1 LAASQINHGV
11 AKTMTN
17 DDLSVLIAN
26 TDAQSLVTG
35 APGNWAFNPTPFILL
50 STTANLGLAP
60 GAPPTPAPS
69 GVAASQAQLVQQA
82 VAQSNTAAVTTP
94 AAATDTDVTS
104 TTSPT
109 VVSNALSIV
118 TTIGDIG
125 ADISALEAGG
135 TAHLHWWGWEAT
147 LNESAT
153 QALNNILGK
162 DAIGVAA
169 AMAALAPIIPVVA
182 AISGVL
188 GIVAAALDADITSVD
203 KGKGVNLKGYLW
215 VGLHVTAQ

>member
-1 LAASQINHGV
+1 MY
-11 AKTMTN
+11 TYMTN
-17 DDLSVLIAN
+17 DDLSILIAN

-35 APGNWAFNPTPFILL
+35 DPGDWAFNPTPFILL
-50 STTANLGLAP
+50 SATANFGAAP
-60 GAPPTPAPS
+60 AAAPTPAPTA
-69 GVAASQAQLVQQA
+69 VAAGQAQLVQQA
-82 VAQSNTAAVTTP
+82 VAQSNTAAATTP
-94 AAATDTDVTS
+94 TAATDTDVTS
-104 TTSPT
+104 KTPSS
-109 VVSNALSIV
+109 VIANGLSII

-125 ADISALEAGG
+125 ADVAALEAGG

-162 DAIGVAA
+162 DVVGVAA
-169 AMAALAPIIPVVA
+169 AMAALASIIPVVA
-182 AISGVL
+182 AISGIL
-188 GIVAAALDADITSVD
+188 GIVSAALDADITGVD